1 MKISFLPACCQR
13 KQRFKGAFRSIPLC
27 LLTVLA
33 KPIRSSGTGG
43 IALILNGIYGR
54 FRTCY
59 DSVAEACI
67 IHKSFPGI
75 TAGQKPRDLWGM
87 KNV

>member
-43 IALILNGIYGR
+43 TALIFNGIYSKS
-54 FRTCY
+54 RTCY

-67 IHKSFPGI
+67 IHKSFAWI
-75 TAGQKPRDLWGM
+75 TAGKKTRVYGG
-87 KNV
+87 

>member
-1 MKISFLPACCQR
+1 MKTSFSPACCQR
-13 KQRFKGAFRSIPLC
+13 KQSFKGAFRPTPHC

-43 IALILNGIYGR
+43 TALILNGIYGR

-59 DSVAEACI
+59 DSVAKARI
-67 IHKSFPGI
+67 IHKSFLGI
-75 TAGQKPRDLWGM
+75 TAGQKPRDLWWM